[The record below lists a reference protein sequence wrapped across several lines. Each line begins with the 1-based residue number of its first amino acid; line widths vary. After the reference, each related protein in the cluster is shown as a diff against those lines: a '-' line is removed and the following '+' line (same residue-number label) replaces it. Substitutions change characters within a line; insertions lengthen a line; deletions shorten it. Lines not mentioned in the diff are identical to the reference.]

1 MDGAATKIQAAY
13 RGWALRSQWDWD
25 DLPVQYQNSQ
35 RLLSQDGCAEAWTC
49 CDMEYY
55 ADCLTH
61 GHYCVPF
68 DRVHLSDSDID
79 VGKPFGAKDALE
91 VPMIK
96 WLLRYHQKQFYKIAD
111 LSNARSLVSAIHNYQ
126 AGRLSAVSQVLSG
139 KGVPREVFAAHCGG
153 LDIAGIRVRL

>member
-25 DLPVQYQNSQ
+25 DLPVQYQHSK
-35 RLLSQDGCAEAWTC
+35 RLLSHDGCAEAWTC

-68 DRVHLSDSDID
+68 DRVHLNDSDID
-79 VGKPFGAKDALE
+79 VGKPFGITDALG

-96 WLLRYHQKQFYKIAD
+96 WLLRYDQNQFYKIAD
-111 LSNARSLVSAIHNYQ
+111 LSNAWSLVSAIHNYQ
-126 AGRLSAVSQVLSG
+126 AGRLCAASQVLSA
-139 KGVPREVFAAHCGG
+139 KGVPRDVFAAHCGG
-153 LDIAGIRVRL
+153 LDIAGILRQ

>member
-13 RGWALRSQWDWD
+13 RGWALRSQWDWN
-25 DLPVQYQNSQ
+25 DLLVIKTAYQNSQ
-35 RLLSQDGCAEAWTC
+35 RLLSHDDCAEGWTC
-49 CDMEYY
+49 CDMKYY

-61 GHYCVPF
+61 GHYF
-68 DRVHLSDSDID
+68 DKSDID
-79 VGKPFGAKDALE
+79 VGKPFGVKDALE

-96 WLLRYHQKQFYKIAD
+96 WLLRYDQKQFYKIAD
-111 LSNARSLVSAIHNYQ
+111 LSNAWSLVSAIHNYQ